1 MCCCHFGSGPFEPLR
16 YPVVLRSDFI
26 VPRLSA
32 ATNEVRN
39 SEAERRPRNGAHGA
53 NRKPTCST
61 ADARWLAQR
70 IRLADDHRARRP
82 HEVLQDLVRM
92 GLTTA
97 QRRSFGRRSTKIMH
111 LRLTAAGRKAIA
123 EY

>member
-1 MCCCHFGSGPFEPLR
+1 MVVTESQRAALRMLAGSPSGYALLTITAR
-16 YPVVLRSDFI
+16 G
-26 VPRLSA
+26 VP
-32 ATNEVRN
+32 
-39 SEAERRPRNGAHGA
+39 
-53 NRKPTCST
+53 
-61 ADARWLAQR
+61 
-70 IRLADDHRARRP
+70 I
-82 HEVLQDLVRM
+82 EVLQDLVRM